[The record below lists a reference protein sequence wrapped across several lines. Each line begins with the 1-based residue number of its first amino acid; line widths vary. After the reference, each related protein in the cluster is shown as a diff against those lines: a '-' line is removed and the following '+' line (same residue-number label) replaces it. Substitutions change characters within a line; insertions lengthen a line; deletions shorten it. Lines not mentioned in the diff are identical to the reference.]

1 VLKLSRERIGHLSRL
16 LVEALA
22 RKSSVRLL
30 KDREAVRQS
39 VMHALADEV
48 RQDEE
53 RHGRVHARL
62 STGSLKLGSKA
73 WDEEFRR
80 LLDEEYDNEGF
91 DSTG

>member
-1 VLKLSRERIGHLSRL
+1 MLKLSRERIGHLSRL
-16 LVEALA
+16 LVESLA
-22 RKSSVRLL
+22 RGSAVRLL

-48 RQDEE
+48 RQDED

-62 STGSLKLGSKA
+62 SAANFKEGSKA
-73 WDEEFRR
+73 WDDEFRR

-91 DSTG
+91 DSAG